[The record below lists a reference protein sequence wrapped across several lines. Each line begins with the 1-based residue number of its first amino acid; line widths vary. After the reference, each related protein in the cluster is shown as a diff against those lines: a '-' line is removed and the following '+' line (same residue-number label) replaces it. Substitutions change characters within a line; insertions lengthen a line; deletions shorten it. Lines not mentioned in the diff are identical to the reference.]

1 MQAHSFSLVICKLF
15 KFLICYL
22 FAFYLNDLPDLLK
35 QNPEGGVQV
44 GNTRVFLL
52 MFADD
57 IVMVSNSPVG
67 LQNSL
72 DLFYDYCHKWKLVVN
87 MQKSKVLICKRLGH
101 NLVSEVWFYGDQLL
115 DICDEYT
122 YLGITFTTGGITNR
136 SINILTSQAKKV
148 LASMYNH
155 VQRLG
160 TFPPTVALRCFHTC
174 ISPILNYSAGVWGYM
189 AAQCMQTLLN
199 RFCKNTLGVKLS
211 SSNYAMAAEL
221 GQYPIYIQRKMS
233 LIKYWFKIIT
243 GSHERYRYK
252 MYVYLKSEIDRT
264 YPRNWAAEVK
274 HILVQ
279 VGRIDVWYTESVNI
293 DIDGFIRQVQST
305 LIDLYIQEWVTGIYG
320 QDKMITYRSFKHIF
334 CHESYLCNVKIPK
347 FRIALCQLRVSSHSL
362 NIELGRYAPRVPRE
376 RRYCVYCNDT
386 IDNEYHFVL
395 ICNHHNT
402 LRQRYVPTYYYA
414 RPSIHKFIELMSVED
429 PSVQVSLAKYV
440 YYAFKQRQ

>member
-1 MQAHSFSLVICKLF
+1 MC
-15 KFLICYL
+15 
-22 FAFYLNDLPDLLK
+22 
-35 QNPEGGVQV
+35 
-44 GNTRVFLL
+44 
-52 MFADD
+52 
-57 IVMVSNSPVG
+57 
-67 LQNSL
+67 
-72 DLFYDYCHKWKLVVN
+72 
-87 MQKSKVLICKRLGH
+87 
-101 NLVSEVWFYGDQLL
+101 
-115 DICDEYT
+115 
-122 YLGITFTTGGITNR
+122 
-136 SINILTSQAKKV
+136 
-148 LASMYNH
+148 
-155 VQRLG
+155 
-160 TFPPTVALRCFHTC
+160 
-174 ISPILNYSAGVWGYM
+174 
-189 AAQCMQTLLN
+189 
-199 RFCKNTLGVKLS
+199 
-211 SSNYAMAAEL
+211 
-221 GQYPIYIQRKMS
+221 

-252 MYVYLKSEIDRT
+252 MYVYLRSEIDRT

-414 RPSIHKFIELMSVED
+414 RPSIHTFIELMSVED
-429 PSVQVSLAKYV
+429 PSVQVALAKYV